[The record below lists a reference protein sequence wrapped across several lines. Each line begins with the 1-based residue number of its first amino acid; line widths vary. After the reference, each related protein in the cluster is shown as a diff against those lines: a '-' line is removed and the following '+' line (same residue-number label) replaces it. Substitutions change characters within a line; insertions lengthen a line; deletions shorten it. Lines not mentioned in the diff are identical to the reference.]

1 MPVLNLSWI
10 SSNVKSWFSRS
21 RNLVT
26 NVSPDDMDRHTARQ
40 VEAQQAASVLYNGG
54 PPVYN
59 HNYAESLERTSSM
72 QNSLVSND
80 PDFDRGKI
88 STVRRTFC
96 LFLVFDFG
104 LVVLIWLIFAIGNK
118 KGGFPELERQVKKYT
133 VKDSLFDIVLV
144 SAARVTFMLLA
155 YALFRLRHW
164 WMIAFCTLGS
174 CVFLIY
180 KVVVYDF
187 SGSTHPMDYIVLLS
201 SFILAWIETWFLDF
215 KVLPQ
220 ERKLEQRARA
230 RLQHS
235 QGAHERTPLLGDQ
248 PRRGSI
254 TDVGSFY
261 SPLST
266 PEFSDDEDAV
276 GRSSRRG
283 RSSSSNQATPS
294 PTMDREYKKLGK
306 EAFDICWQLLNTTEG
321 WYKEKEKE
329 NGDVVFS
336 RKDPRF
342 GKIFKGQGILD
353 ISAEALRSDVFDKVE
368 EAVAWNDT
376 QEECKVLRV
385 IDRQTKIT
393 YDKST
398 EALGG
403 AVASRDFVNV
413 RHIQKKGKYYISAGK
428 TTTHPA
434 APPRKDTIRGENKPG
449 CYAMMPIDNEPNK
462 CLFIWI
468 VNVDLKGWI
477 PQYLI
482 DQAMAGKIL
491 DFLNS
496 LRKHAADIR
505 QV

>member
-1 MPVLNLSWI
+1 MNSTVVMSINTEMPVLNLSWI

-59 HNYAESLERTSSM
+59 HNHNYAESLERTNSM

-220 ERKLEQRARA
+220 ERKLEQRAKA

-294 PTMDREYKKLGK
+294 PTM
-306 EAFDICWQLLNTTEG
+306 
-321 WYKEKEKE
+321 
-329 NGDVVFS
+329 
-336 RKDPRF
+336 
-342 GKIFKGQGILD
+342 GILD

-496 LRKHAADIR
+496 LRKHAEDIT

>member
-1 MPVLNLSWI
+1 M
-10 SSNVKSWFSRS
+10 
-21 RNLVT
+21 
-26 NVSPDDMDRHTARQ
+26 
-40 VEAQQAASVLYNGG
+40 
-54 PPVYN
+54 
-59 HNYAESLERTSSM
+59 
-72 QNSLVSND
+72 VSND
-80 PDFDRGKI
+80 PDFDQGRI

-133 VKDSLFDIVLV
+133 IKDSLFDVVLV

-180 KVVVYDF
+180 KVVF
-187 SGSTHPMDYIVLLS
+187 AGSTHPMDYIVLLS

-220 ERKLEQRARA
+220 ERKLEQRKIVAETFQS
-230 RLQHS
+230 LFLEIEDLITPHS
-235 QGAHERTPLLGDQ
+235 ELDKST
-248 PRRGSI
+248 
-254 TDVGSFY
+254 
-261 SPLST
+261 SPI
-266 PEFSDDEDAV
+266 
-276 GRSSRRG
+276 
-283 RSSSSNQATPS
+283 
-294 PTMDREYKKLGK
+294 DREYKRLGK
-306 EAFDICWQLLNTTEG
+306 EAFDACWQLLNTDD
-321 WYKEKEKE
+321 WSIEKENKE
-329 NGDVVFS
+329 NGDVVFA
-336 RKDPRF
+336 RKDPKF
-342 GKIFKGQGILD
+342 GKIFKGQGIMD

-368 EAVAWNDT
+368 EAISWNAT
-376 QEECKVLRV
+376 QEECKILRV
-385 IDRQTKIT
+385 IDCQTKIT

-413 RHIQKKGKYYISAGK
+413 RHIQKKGKYHISAGK

-449 CYAMMPIDNEPNK
+449 CYAMMTLDNEPNK

-491 DFLNS
+491 DFLSS
-496 LRKHAADIR
+496 LRKHVEDIR